1 MYKTRS
7 PTCFAIL
14 LHPKSASKCS
24 PCRVASDESAL
35 GISHCS
41 TLTTLYYSVES
52 SGPPRGNNYEHP
64 LVGCRGTLVKRKIG
78 FQLNY
83 DSVVIHARRW
93 RKRLIAGGDLKCKRI
108 LSRSMKHAV
117 RYSDTNT
124 TSPSSL
130 APRGIEAGIMEFL
143 VI

>member
-1 MYKTRS
+1 M
-7 PTCFAIL
+7 
-14 LHPKSASKCS
+14 
-24 PCRVASDESAL
+24 
-35 GISHCS
+35 
-41 TLTTLYYSVES
+41 
-52 SGPPRGNNYEHP
+52 
-64 LVGCRGTLVKRKIG
+64 KRKIG

-83 DSVVIHARRW
+83 DSVVIHARGW
-93 RKRLIAGGDLKCKRI
+93 RKRLIAGGGLKCKRI

-130 APRGIEAGIMEFL
+130 ARRGIEAGIMEFL